1 MGKRIITR
9 LRGLVVLPTRDLVHQ
24 VREVFEQF
32 SRGTGLRIGTATGQ
46 HSFSHE
52 QSTLVDESEAD
63 LLGGSSRVDI
73 LIATPGR
80 LMDHLKATP
89 AFTLQH
95 LRFLVIDE
103 ADRLLNQSFNDWLK
117 TVLNHIERTSVREHD
132 LDEEDDQSSANRRN
146 SRADA
151 VAPALMESSFACM
164 RTDLDAKLC
173 GSVSSLFACMYNV
186 VREVTD

>member
-1 MGKRIITR
+1 M
-9 LRGLVVLPTRDLVHQ
+9 
-24 VREVFEQF
+24 FEQF

-46 HSFSHE
+46 HSFNHE
-52 QSTLVDESEAD
+52 QSTLVDDSEAD

-89 AFTLQH
+89 GFTLQH